1 MGSKE
6 SENNGKCGKQ
16 PVFFY
21 DEEALIK
28 TKCFSELWFQK
39 LLQTNKGTKNTFDLT
54 LNTNTSIT
62 LLEQASVHSV
72 KFFCHYFCSVLSLSE
87 TRTYYFFPLVLA
99 MFTARVNQV
108 PFLSTDCCAMNL
120 HLSEVIMLAYAFIV
134 LHSSLMTTS
143 DFCIPPFPQ
152 DVCFPV
158 CTEVVPIYC
167 WDRTIIRIFFHLNY
181 SFYPVAHCCAEI
193 YWGVNTT

>member
-1 MGSKE
+1 MVIEWLMGSKE

-72 KFFCHYFCSVLSLSE
+72 KFFCHYFHGVLSLSE
-87 TRTYYFFPLVLA
+87 TRTYSFFLLSLQCLLQGS
-99 MFTARVNQV
+99 TRS
-108 PFLSTDCCAMNL
+108 PFS
-120 HLSEVIMLAYAFIV
+120 
-134 LHSSLMTTS
+134 
-143 DFCIPPFPQ
+143 PQ
-152 DVCFPV
+152 IAVQ
-158 CTEVVPIYC
+158 
-167 WDRTIIRIFFHLNY
+167 
-181 SFYPVAHCCAEI
+181 
-193 YWGVNTT
+193 